1 MVKKCNLCCLNK
13 SKDKISS
20 PKLLSYKTNNDEFLP
35 LNLNTKPSK
44 NFQKIE
50 SKTKGVYNRLAQVTH
65 PNIYLSIMYLPAKF
79 HYGCNRFNSTSFD
92 VNGWWLCLLICQSC
106 NFLMTGSNSFHT
118 NTFSKVLLTWVKSNS
133 LKIKLYPWFKK
144 FHLRG
149 QREASICQV
158 NF

>member
-50 SKTKGVYNRLAQVTH
+50 SKAKGVYNRLAQVTH
-65 PNIYLSIMYLPAKF
+65 PIS
-79 HYGCNRFNSTSFD
+79 
-92 VNGWWLCLLICQSC
+92 
-106 NFLMTGSNSFHT
+106 
-118 NTFSKVLLTWVKSNS
+118 
-133 LKIKLYPWFKK
+133 
-144 FHLRG
+144 
-149 QREASICQV
+149 
-158 NF
+158 